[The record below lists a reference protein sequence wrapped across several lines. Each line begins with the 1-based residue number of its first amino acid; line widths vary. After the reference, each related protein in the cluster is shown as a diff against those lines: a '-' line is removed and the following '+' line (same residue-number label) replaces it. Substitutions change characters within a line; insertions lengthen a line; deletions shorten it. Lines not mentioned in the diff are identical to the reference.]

1 MQAIYRYGDDDISHL
16 PASIEGGDLHVIGNR
31 SVLVGM
37 GERTTPI
44 AVEIL
49 SRALLR
55 TGQADRVI
63 AVELRHAVTHPTPG
77 AA

>member
-1 MQAIYRYGDDDISHL
+1 VFYVDALFG
-16 PASIEGGDLHVIGNR
+16 LHNP
-31 SVLVGM
+31 S
-37 GERTTPI
+37 GERTAPM

-63 AVELRHAVTHPTPG
+63 AVELHHAVTHPTPG